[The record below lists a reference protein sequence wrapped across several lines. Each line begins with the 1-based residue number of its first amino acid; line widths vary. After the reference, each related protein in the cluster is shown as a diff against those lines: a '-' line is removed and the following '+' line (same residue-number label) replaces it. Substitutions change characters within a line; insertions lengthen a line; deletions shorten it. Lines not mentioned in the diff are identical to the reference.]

1 MSIAC
6 CHKRIRLFLKCKS
19 HEEEASIP
27 NLKKLT
33 SLNEAQLCP
42 VEMNVSSVTDLKH
55 GLRSLIAT
63 YSMEAVYTSLTQVMK
78 EDYEFLQKFYAA
90 SSLEESTAPAPAPT
104 VAATPL
110 LKKKVAKKSIPVAAV
125 SSSPVASPAALQEEE
140 APRIRADTKVR
151 VVKKPTDPQD
161 LPSAPVTASQPSVQ
175 PEAQPF
181 VHAESGLRNPQEQ
194 KKWQKEQEDKK
205 MRDLRATGVNPA
217 SLLTEANL
225 RKWVEDE
232 KKTFAFIARE
242 YVGLSDGVVAA
253 EAKKYGLQSDTSKRR
268 AMIAA
273 NKART

>member
-1 MSIAC
+1 
-6 CHKRIRLFLKCKS
+6 
-19 HEEEASIP
+19 
-27 NLKKLT
+27 
-33 SLNEAQLCP
+33 
-42 VEMNVSSVTDLKH
+42 
-55 GLRSLIAT
+55 
-63 YSMEAVYTSLTQVMK
+63 MK
-78 EDYEFLQKFYAA
+78 EDYEFLQKFYSEAA
-90 SSLEESTAPAPAPT
+90 SAPAAAAVPAAAPT
-104 VAATPL
+104 VV
-110 LKKKVAKKSIPVAAV
+110 KKKVAKKSAAVAAAP
-125 SSSPVASPAALQEEE
+125 SAPSAPSAPAEEEQE

-161 LPSAPVTASQPSVQ
+161 LPPSPAPVSLAQPAQ
-175 PEAQPF
+175 QEAQPF

-205 MRDLRATGVNPA
+205 MQDLRATGVNPA

-273 NKART
+273 NKARG

>member
-1 MSIAC
+1 
-6 CHKRIRLFLKCKS
+6 
-19 HEEEASIP
+19 
-27 NLKKLT
+27 
-33 SLNEAQLCP
+33 
-42 VEMNVSSVTDLKH
+42 
-55 GLRSLIAT
+55 
-63 YSMEAVYTSLTQVMK
+63 MEAVYTSLTQIMK
-78 EDYEFLQKFYAA
+78 EDYEFLQKFYTAPAAA
-90 SSLEESTAPAPAPT
+90 SSPAPPAPT
-104 VAATPL
+104 TV
-110 LKKKVAKKSIPVAAV
+110 LKKKVEKKSTPVAAV
-125 SSSPVASPAALQEEE
+125 AALPSAPLQEDQE

-161 LPSAPVTASQPSVQ
+161 LPSASLAQPAQ
-175 PEAQPF
+175 QEAQPF

-225 RKWVEDE
+225 RKWVEEE

>member
-1 MSIAC
+1 M
-6 CHKRIRLFLKCKS
+6 
-19 HEEEASIP
+19 
-27 NLKKLT
+27 
-33 SLNEAQLCP
+33 SLNDGYLCP

-78 EDYEFLQKFYAA
+78 EDYEFLQKFYSGAA
-90 SSLEESTAPAPAPT
+90 SASVPAPAAVPAAAAAPAPAAVPAAAPT
-104 VAATPL
+104 VV
-110 LKKKVAKKSIPVAAV
+110 KKKVAKKSAAVAAAP
-125 SSSPVASPAALQEEE
+125 SAPSAPAEEEQE

-161 LPSAPVTASQPSVQ
+161 LPSAAVSLVQPSVQ
-175 PEAQPF
+175 PEPPTF
-181 VHAESGLRNPQEQ
+181 VHADSGLRNPQEQ

-273 NKART
+273 NKGRI

>member
-1 MSIAC
+1 M
-6 CHKRIRLFLKCKS
+6 
-19 HEEEASIP
+19 
-27 NLKKLT
+27 NTT
-33 SLNEAQLCP
+33 S
-42 VEMNVSSVTDLKH
+42 VSDLKH
-55 GLRSLIAT
+55 SLRSLIASS
-63 YSMEAVYTSLTQVMK
+63 SMEAVYTSLTQIMK
-78 EDYEFLQKFYAA
+78 EDYEFLQKFY
-90 SSLEESTAPAPAPT
+90 TAPATAAASPAPT
-104 VAATPL
+104 TV
-110 LKKKVAKKSIPVAAV
+110 LKKKVAKKSTPVAAV
-125 SSSPVASPAALQEEE
+125 AALPSAPLQEDQE

-161 LPSAPVTASQPSVQ
+161 LPSAAVTLGE

-181 VHAESGLRNPQEQ
+181 VHTESGLRNPQEQ

-225 RKWVEDE
+225 RKWVEEE

-273 NKART
+273 NKARS

>member
-1 MSIAC
+1 
-6 CHKRIRLFLKCKS
+6 
-19 HEEEASIP
+19 
-27 NLKKLT
+27 
-33 SLNEAQLCP
+33 
-42 VEMNVSSVTDLKH
+42 
-55 GLRSLIAT
+55 
-63 YSMEAVYTSLTQVMK
+63 
-78 EDYEFLQKFYAA
+78 
-90 SSLEESTAPAPAPT
+90 
-104 VAATPL
+104 
-110 LKKKVAKKSIPVAAV
+110 VAKKTTPVAAAAV
-125 SSSPVASPAALQEEE
+125 AAVLPSSPEASPSAPALQEEQE

-161 LPSAPVTASQPSVQ
+161 LPAAPAPVNVAQPSVQ

-225 RKWVEDE
+225 RKWVEEE

>member
-1 MSIAC
+1 M
-6 CHKRIRLFLKCKS
+6 
-19 HEEEASIP
+19 
-27 NLKKLT
+27 NTT
-33 SLNEAQLCP
+33 S
-42 VEMNVSSVTDLKH
+42 VSDLKH
-55 GLRSLIAT
+55 SLRSLIASS
-63 YSMEAVYTSLTQVMK
+63 SMEAVYTSLTQVMK
-78 EDYEFLQKFYAA
+78 EDYDFLQKFYSSSLAA
-90 SSLEESTAPAPAPT
+90 SSGAAPATVPAPAPT
-104 VAATPL
+104 TV
-110 LKKKVAKKSIPVAAV
+110 LKKKVAKKFAA
-125 SSSPVASPAALQEEE
+125 SSLVASPAPSSGAEPVASASAPAQEEE

-161 LPSAPVTASQPSVQ
+161 LPSAPVTVAQPAQ

-181 VHAESGLRNPQEQ
+181 VHADSGLRNPQEQ

-225 RKWVEDE
+225 RKWVEEE

>member
-1 MSIAC
+1 
-6 CHKRIRLFLKCKS
+6 
-19 HEEEASIP
+19 
-27 NLKKLT
+27 
-33 SLNEAQLCP
+33 
-42 VEMNVSSVTDLKH
+42 
-55 GLRSLIAT
+55 
-63 YSMEAVYTSLTQVMK
+63 MEAVYTSLTQVMK
-78 EDYEFLQKFYAA
+78 EDYEFLQKFYAP
-90 SSLEESTAPAPAPT
+90 SSLATSSGAAVDVPSSLAAPT
-104 VAATPL
+104 VAATTV
-110 LKKKVAKKSIPVAAV
+110 LKKKVAKKSTPVA
-125 SSSPVASPAALQEEE
+125 SNPVASPAVAAAPSAALQEQE

-161 LPSAPVTASQPSVQ
+161 LPSATVAPPSGNLDV
-175 PEAQPF
+175 QPF

>member
-1 MSIAC
+1 
-6 CHKRIRLFLKCKS
+6 
-19 HEEEASIP
+19 
-27 NLKKLT
+27 
-33 SLNEAQLCP
+33 
-42 VEMNVSSVTDLKH
+42 MNVSSVTDLKH

-90 SSLEESTAPAPAPT
+90 SSLAASTAPAPVPT

-110 LKKKVAKKSIPVAAV
+110 LKKKVAKKSTPVAAV

-161 LPSAPVTASQPSVQ
+161 LPTAPAPAPVTASQPSVQ

-205 MRDLRATGVNPA
+205 MQDLRATGVNPA